1 MEHPTGTDRG
11 TAARLKE
18 QLEQMDETA
27 FDESVFRDYL
37 RELGDTVEPE
47 QPIDVQASLRDFEQK
62 HAVLI
67 SQLDRQA
74 QSRKAASRSA
84 HRRRLGYRLLL
95 IAAAVAVLNA
105 MCIAAFG
112 RGLGHYTAK
121 WGAET
126 FGFYRDDFPT
136 SKDGKII
143 YYPDG
148 SWDDRTNMPD
158 YDHETYTALPENNT
172 SSIEEYAQ
180 TLEPAEKSEP
190 LPEYADL
197 PDTDLSNVGL
207 EKSDSAWDDGHM
219 TEWFNIEN
227 ATLADTLSA
236 LGIKTKMAPL
246 WLPYGYEQAYI
257 KMTKDYLL
265 GEDSIFAKY
274 EDHTKHSEMFVMISK
289 VTDSSSGTIEKD
301 DRPVLE
307 YVKENTTWYIMHN
320 LQQINAVALTG
331 NYQVLISAPVAVDE
345 MKEIIDSIY

>member
-1 MEHPTGTDRG
+1 MDKEKIKGRAENELDDMEIF
-11 TAARLKE
+11 RLLDDVIE
-18 QLEQMDETA
+18 HGDEALPQLE
-27 FDESVFRDYL
+27 DYL
-37 RELGDTVEPE
+37 TSADNGAGSSE
-47 QPIDVQASLRDFEQK
+47 IDVEASLKKFKTE
-62 HAVLI
+62 HAEFFVKP
-67 SQLDRQA
+67 RRPHHWA
-74 QSRKAASRSA
+74 YRVCVAAS
-84 HRRRLGYRLLL
+84 
-95 IAAAVAVLNA
+95 AVFVANTV
-105 MCIAAFG
+105 CAFA
-112 RGLGHYTAK
+112 LGHSLFDYAAK

-274 EDHTKHSEMFVMISK
+274 EDHTKHSEMFLMI
-289 VTDSSSGTIEKD
+289 
-301 DRPVLE
+301 
-307 YVKENTTWYIMHN
+307 VKENTTWYIMHN
-320 LQQINAVALTG
+320 LQQINAVSLTE
-331 NYQVLISAPVAVDE
+331 NYQVLISAPVSVDE
-345 MKEIIDSIY
+345 MKSIIDSIYE

>member
-1 MEHPTGTDRG
+1 MDKEKIKGRAENELDDMEIF
-11 TAARLKE
+11 RLLDDVIE
-18 QLEQMDETA
+18 HGDEALPQLE
-27 FDESVFRDYL
+27 DYL
-37 RELGDTVEPE
+37 ASTDNGADPSE
-47 QPIDVQASLRDFEQK
+47 IDVEASLKKFKTE
-62 HAVLI
+62 HAEFFV
-67 SQLDRQA
+67 
-74 QSRKAASRSA
+74 KP
-84 HRRRLGYRLLL
+84 RRPHHWAYRVCVA
-95 IAAAVAVLNA
+95 AAAVFVANTV
-105 MCIAAFG
+105 CAFA
-112 RGLGHYTAK
+112 LGHSLFDYAAK

-207 EKSDSAWDDGHM
+207 AKSDSAWDDGHM

-301 DRPVLE
+301 DRPVIE
-307 YVKENTTWYIMHN
+307 YTKENTTWYIMHN
-320 LQQINAVALTG
+320 LQRLNAAAMMDD
-331 NYQVLISAPVAVDE
+331 YEVLISAPISVDE
-345 MKEIIDSIY
+345 MKSIIDSIYE

>member
-1 MEHPTGTDRG
+1 MQDSKQIDELFRLMDDVCENGD
-11 TAARLKE
+11 AALPA
-18 QLEQMDETA
+18 LEQ
-27 FDESVFRDYL
+27 YL
-37 RELGDTVEPE
+37 QTQTDAPEIDTE
-47 QPIDVQASLRDFEQK
+47 ASLKKF
-62 HAVLI
+62 
-67 SQLDRQA
+67 
-74 QSRKAASRSA
+74 KADHKEFFVKP
-84 HRRRLGYRLLL
+84 HRGRRLCYRVFVV
-95 IAAAVAVLNA
+95 AAAVFAAGTVFALATGHNPFDYAA
-105 MCIAAFG
+105 M
-112 RGLGHYTAK
+112 

-207 EKSDSAWDDGHM
+207 EKSDSAWDDGH
-219 TEWFNIEN
+219 
-227 ATLADTLSA
+227 
-236 LGIKTKMAPL
+236 
-246 WLPYGYEQAYI
+246 I

-331 NYQVLISAPVAVDE
+331 NYQVLISAPVSVDE
-345 MKEIIDSIY
+345 MKSIIDSIYE

>member
-1 MEHPTGTDRG
+1 M
-11 TAARLKE
+11 
-18 QLEQMDETA
+18 
-27 FDESVFRDYL
+27 
-37 RELGDTVEPE
+37 
-47 QPIDVQASLRDFEQK
+47 I
-62 HAVLI
+62 
-67 SQLDRQA
+67 
-74 QSRKAASRSA
+74 
-84 HRRRLGYRLLL
+84 
-95 IAAAVAVLNA
+95 
-105 MCIAAFG
+105 
-112 RGLGHYTAK
+112 
-121 WGAET
+121 
-126 FGFYRDDFPT
+126 
-136 SKDGKII
+136 
-143 YYPDG
+143 G

-265 GEDSIFAKY
+265 GEDSIFAK
-274 EDHTKHSEMFVMISK
+274 V
-289 VTDSSSGTIEKD
+289 
-301 DRPVLE
+301 
-307 YVKENTTWYIMHN
+307 
-320 LQQINAVALTG
+320 
-331 NYQVLISAPVAVDE
+331 
-345 MKEIIDSIY
+345 